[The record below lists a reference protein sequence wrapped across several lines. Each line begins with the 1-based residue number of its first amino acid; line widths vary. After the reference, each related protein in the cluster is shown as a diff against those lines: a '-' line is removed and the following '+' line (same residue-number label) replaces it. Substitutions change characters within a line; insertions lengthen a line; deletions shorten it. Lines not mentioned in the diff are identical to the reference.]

1 MLDPSALYLPM
12 RDGADVAVVMP
23 AAGQGTRMGTET
35 PKQWLDLGGAPV
47 LVRTLEALAA
57 HTAVGCVVLAV
68 SPDPDAVRDVWRRL
82 QAAPPELPVRVVT
95 GGAMRRASVEAA
107 LEAVPEAARVVLVHD
122 AVRPFVPLRLLDDV
136 ISAARAHGAAV
147 PAVPVADTLRRADG
161 ETFGE
166 TVDRDGLYAVQ
177 TPQGFAADLLRRA
190 FAAVPDATTDD
201 AALVAA
207 LGHAVRLVPGDRRNV
222 KLTTPD
228 DLALARALWPTWDS
242 GL

>member
-1 MLDPSALYLPM
+1 MTDPPALDVPM
-12 RDGADVAVVMP
+12 RDGADVAVVIP

-57 HTAVGCVVLAV
+57 HPSVGCVVLAV
-68 SPDPDAVRDVWRRL
+68 SPDPDAVREVWRYL
-82 QAAPPELPVRVVT
+82 QAAPADLPVRVVT
-95 GGAMRRASVEAA
+95 GGATRRASVEAA
-107 LEAVPEAARVVLVHD
+107 LDAVPESARVVLVHD

-136 ISAARAHGAAV
+136 ITEARAHGAAV
-147 PAVPVADTLRRADG
+147 PAVAVADTLRRSDG
-161 ETFGE
+161 ERFGE
-166 TVDRDGLYAVQ
+166 TVDREGVYAVQ
-177 TPQGFAADLLRRA
+177 TPQGFDLALLRRA

-207 LGHAVRLVPGDRRNV
+207 LGVAVRLVAGDRRNL

-228 DLALARALWPTWDS
+228 DLALACALWPVWQ
-242 GL
+242 G